1 MFKYKKGTILKKK
14 IYENVY
20 ELFLILRDVYEDD
33 EYIYGVKLSDK
44 NNDYYELLK
53 IDNDLDF
60 SDISISGL
68 YHEIKCDLIIEKIR
82 TQASISITNEF
93 FDGSEIKRLRKSI

>member
-1 MFKYKKGTILKKK
+1 MLKYKKGTILKKK

-33 EYIYGVKLSDK
+33 EYIYGVKLSEKD
-44 NNDYYELLK
+44 NNYFELLK

-82 TQASISITNEF
+82 TQVPTNITNEF
-93 FDGSEIKRLRKSI
+93 FNNSEIKRLRKIK